1 MQPLLVWHSRLRL
14 CSTSYLRKR
23 AIKPPAREPK
33 PASASI
39 GSSEP
44 VCGRAPPLVLPWL
57 AWAVSLP
64 CVLSVAEVPAEGA
77 AAAAAPVWPSFGV
90 VAAVELVV
98 ELSVVVLVA
107 DLL

>member
-1 MQPLLVWHSRLRL
+1 VQPSVVL
-14 CSTSYLRKR
+14 TPYLRKR
-23 AIKPPAREPK
+23 AIKPPASEPK
-33 PASASI
+33 PASASM

-44 VCGRAPPLVLPWL
+44 VCGNAPPLVPWL
-57 AWAVSLP
+57 AWADSLV

-77 AAAAAPVWPSFGV
+77 AAAAAPVWPSFGL

-107 DLL
+107 D